1 MMVSVQ
7 VVCRN
12 TAESVCAAGAVNTPF
27 AHAALLR
34 TTGLDDVGS
43 TIVCCN
49 YSVSHDASF

>member
-1 MMVSVQ
+1 MVSVQ

-34 TTGLDDVGS
+34 TTGLDDVS
-43 TIVCCN
+43 AVIIL
-49 YSVSHDASF
+49 